1 MSVSGDINQV
11 FESISFA
18 ENTFSEAAFSEGHS
32 QGLISGRQEGL
43 LLGLDKGAE
52 IGRELGFYQGF
63 AEGWLHLLKTSGG
76 VRSAAVISDK
86 TVAQLQKLADSVS
99 QFPSYNNRDTDVSNR
114 LGLVRARF
122 KQVCSLLKVKSEL
135 KEKSICW

>member
-1 MSVSGDINQV
+1 MSDSGDINQV
-11 FESISFA
+11 FQSISFA

-63 AEGWLHLLKTSGG
+63 AEGWLHLLKTGG
-76 VRSAAVISDK
+76 VRETVSDK
-86 TVAQLQKLADSVS
+86 TVPQLQKLADSVR

-114 LGLVRARF
+114 LGLVRAKF
-122 KQVCSLLKVKSEL
+122 KKVCSLLKVKSEL